1 MTSWLEPL
9 GRDRARRRAGR
20 PAAGEVAEGGE
31 RNSDTRTD
39 LLVVP
44 SLEPQPSLPLRE
56 PCSLI
61 SRCGPSRAHPFA
73 ARGEPVAGARPLEP
87 AGGIWP
93 AWGPRRARWPAA
105 RAAVGSQAPRQR
117 SDSFRAI
124 FAAMNASIVR
134 LDTPL
139 EPDVSTPAA
148 DRLLV
153 GVPEHRVWNYF
164 TDSTQTFF
172 AGRWSGTRGKWRVR
186 YTENELCV
194 MTAGRVVITSDSGER
209 SEFGPGA
216 AFVIPSGFT
225 GTWEV
230 LEDCEKVYAIFEPRT

>member
-9 GRDRARRRAGR
+9 GRDRARRARARRPGPERRPWMAGR
-20 PAAGEVAEGGE
+20 VAAPGTVLQVDPNE
-31 RNSDTRTD
+31 
-39 LLVVP
+39 
-44 SLEPQPSLPLRE
+44 
-56 PCSLI
+56 CK
-61 SRCGPSRAHPFA
+61 GPRS
-73 ARGEPVAGARPLEP
+73 AGARRPL
-87 AGGIWP
+87 
-93 AWGPRRARWPAA
+93 RFS
-105 RAAVGSQAPRQR
+105 V
-117 SDSFRAI
+117 I
-124 FAAMNASIVR
+124 FTAMNASIVR
-134 LDTPL
+134 LDGPL

-194 MTAGRVVITSDSGER
+194 MTAGRVVITSDTGER

-216 AFVIPSGFT
+216 AFVVPAGFT

-230 LEDCEKVYAIFEPRT
+230 LEDCAKVYAIFEPRT